1 MSDETVRRWHN
12 QLARI
17 YDRRWSRYL
26 ARTLGFLRSWISMP
40 QESSVLDVGCGTGEF
55 ERIILSE
62 HPEQRMI
69 GIDVSDQM
77 LAIARQKC
85 SAYPN
90 VRFLSGS
97 ASVLPFS
104 NDSFDL
110 VISAS
115 ALHYFDKP
123 DASLAEMRRVVKPS
137 GSVVILDWCKDYL
150 TCRFFD
156 AFFRMTEPAYRR
168 CYTQTEFHRMLASA
182 GFEIRES
189 RKARLDPVWGIMVAT
204 VFPSGHA
211 AIASS

>member
-1 MSDETVRRWHN
+1 
-12 QLARI
+12 
-17 YDRRWSRYL
+17 
-26 ARTLGFLRSWISMP
+26 MP

-69 GIDVSDQM
+69 GVDVSDQM

-90 VRFLSGS
+90 VQFLSGS

-104 NDSFDL
+104 NDRFDL

-137 GSVVILDWCKDYL
+137 GAVVILDWCKDYP

-156 AFFRMTEPAYRR
+156 AFCRMTEPAYRR

-189 RKARLDPVWGIMVAT
+189 QKARLDPVWGVMVAT
-204 VFPSGHA
+204 ACPNRHA
-211 AIASS
+211 AIDSS

>member
-1 MSDETVRRWHN
+1 
-12 QLARI
+12 
-17 YDRRWSRYL
+17 
-26 ARTLGFLRSWISMP
+26 MP

-69 GIDVSDQM
+69 GLDVSDQM

-90 VRFLSGS
+90 VRFLAGS

-110 VISAS
+110 VICAS

-123 DASLAEMRRVVKPS
+123 DASLSEMRRVVKPS
-137 GSVVILDWCKDYL
+137 GSVVILDWCKDYP
-150 TCRFFD
+150 TCRFLD
-156 AFFRMTEPAYRR
+156 AFPRSFKSSRR
-168 CYTQTEFHRMLASA
+168 AS
-182 GFEIRES
+182 
-189 RKARLDPVWGIMVAT
+189 KAR
-204 VFPSGHA
+204 
-211 AIASS
+211 